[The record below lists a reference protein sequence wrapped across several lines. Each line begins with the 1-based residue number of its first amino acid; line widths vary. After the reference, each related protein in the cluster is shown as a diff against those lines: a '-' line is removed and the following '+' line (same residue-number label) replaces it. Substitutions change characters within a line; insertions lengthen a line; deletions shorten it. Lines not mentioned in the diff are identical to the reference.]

1 MTSRA
6 VVNDFLA
13 QKDLAIVGVSRSG
26 KKFGNAALRELT
38 ANGYRVFPVHPEAET
53 VQGIRCYRSIR
64 ELPEPVGG
72 LLIVVP
78 PGQTDVVVR
87 EAAAAGI
94 RRVWMQLGSS
104 SPGAIQFC
112 AENLIEAVHGE
123 CILMFLEKG
132 PALHRFHHWLWGVL
146 GKLPR

>member
-6 VVNDFLA
+6 AVDDFLA
-13 QKDLAIVGVSRSG
+13 QKDLAIAGVSRSRR
-26 KKFGNAALRELT
+26 KFGNAALRELT

-53 VQGIRCYRSIR
+53 VQGVRCYPSVR

-78 PGQTDVVVR
+78 PDQTEVVVR
-87 EAAAAGI
+87 EAGAAGI

-104 SPGAIQFC
+104 SPTALQFC
-112 AENLIEAVHGE
+112 AENGIEAVHGE
-123 CILMFLEKG
+123 CILMFLRKG
-132 PALHRFHHWLWGVL
+132 PVLHRFHHWLWGVL

>member
-1 MTSRA
+1 MTSKAA
-6 VVNDFLA
+6 VDDFLE
-13 QKDLAIVGVSRSG
+13 QKDLALVGVSRGG

-53 VQGIRCYRSIR
+53 VQGVRCYPNLR
-64 ELPEPVGG
+64 ELPELVGG

-78 PGQTDVVVR
+78 PDQTEVVVR
-87 EAAAAGI
+87 EAAAASI

-104 SPGAIQFC
+104 SPNAIQFC
-112 AENLIEAVHGE
+112 AENRIEAVHGE
-123 CILMFLEKG
+123 CILMFLRRG
-132 PALHRFHHWLWGVL
+132 PALHRFHHWLWGLL